1 MLSQNA
7 LVGEARRLLRHLMQ
21 VSTCYGSRGDP
32 QKVKLAMLTAYLD
45 ETGTGTK
52 EKLCIVGGFVG
63 DEAQWSSFIG
73 EWIPALGTHRDN
85 LHLSKLRWNRR
96 YDKIKADLAWLGPI
110 PHRYNLSPVYI
121 GMWHQ
126 DFEDFFKGK
135 VRERF
140 TNPYMTCAQICM
152 ATVLHEIAGP
162 QEEIAFIF
170 DRQEGRRAKTVEM
183 LEKTAFRLAKMEPR
197 VKDIAFRPMWSTVCL
212 DPADYL
218 VFALRED
225 WLDKTSKKTL
235 ATAPILA
242 KPIRGGILTRDQVK
256 KMAEHYI
263 AHGMV
268 PGTKSFKM
276 SDQLAAA
283 LLKVGWSELQVKEMA
298 LRAKFGLPVINEGE
312 LPANGQHR
320 VR

>member
-1 MLSQNA
+1 LLSQDA
-7 LVGEARRLLRHLMQ
+7 LVGEARRLLRHIVQ
-21 VSTCYGSRGDP
+21 VSTCYGSRGDS
-32 QKVKLAMLTAYLD
+32 QKVKLAMHTAYLD
-45 ETGTGTK
+45 ETGTGKK

-63 DEAQWSSFIG
+63 NEAQWSSFIG
-73 EWIPALGTHRDN
+73 EWIPALGPQRKN

-96 YDKIKADLAWLGPI
+96 YDKIKSDLAWLGPI
-110 PHRYNLSPVYI
+110 PHRYNLSAVRV

-140 TNPYMTCAQICM
+140 TNPYMACAQICI
-152 ATVLHEIAGP
+152 ATVLSEIIGP
-162 QEEIAFIF
+162 QDEIAFIF
-170 DRQEGRRAKTVEM
+170 DRQEGQRARTIEM
-183 LEKTAFRLAKMEPR
+183 LEKTAFQLAKMEPR
-197 VKDIAFRPMWSTVCL
+197 IKDIGFRPMWSTVCL

-218 VFALRED
+218 VFALRENL
-225 WLDKTSKKTL
+225 LDKTSKKAL
-235 ATAPILA
+235 ATAPILTN
-242 KPIRGGILTRDQVK
+242 KMWGGILTREQVQ

-268 PGTKSFKM
+268 PGTRSFKM

-283 LLKVGWSELQVKEMA
+283 LLKAGWSELQVKTIA
-298 LRAKFGLPVINEGE
+298 LRAQHGLPAINEGE

-320 VR
+320 IR